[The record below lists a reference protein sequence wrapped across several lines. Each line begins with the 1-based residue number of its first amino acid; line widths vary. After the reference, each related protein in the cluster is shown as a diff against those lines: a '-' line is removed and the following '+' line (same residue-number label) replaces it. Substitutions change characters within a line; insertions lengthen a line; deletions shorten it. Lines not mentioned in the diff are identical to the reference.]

1 MRNIFHRGGPHR
13 SAVLL
18 LALAALPGASALA
31 QTPAHQAAS
40 LSAETL
46 AGRIDAHYNRL
57 RSLEVHFVQTYE
69 GMGMNRKEEGALLLK
84 KPGRMRWTYSQPDGK
99 LFVLDG
105 KDGYFYSPGQNEA
118 QKVPAKDL
126 DDMRSPLSLLLGH
139 TQLMKQLTGISL
151 KTNADGTYTLAGVP
165 RGLEKRVASFA
176 VTANEDGTIRAL
188 RVEETDG
195 IVNQFRFSGEAANVP
210 VKDTDFAFEPPPG
223 VHIVTGLPPV

>member
-1 MRNIFHRGGPHR
+1 M
-13 SAVLL
+13 L
-18 LALAALPGASALA
+18 LALVPLSGTALSAENLSAGTAPVGQASAA
-31 QTPAHQAAS
+31 MT
-40 LSAETL
+40 AETL

-57 RSLEVHFVQTYE
+57 HSLEVHFVQTYE

-118 QKVPAKDL
+118 QKVPAKEL

-139 TQLMKQLTGISL
+139 TQLMKQLNGIAL
-151 KTNADGTYTLAGVP
+151 RTNDDGTWTLTGVP
-165 RGLEKRVASFA
+165 KGLEKRVASFA
-176 VTANEDGTIRAL
+176 VTAAADGTIHAL

-195 IVNQFRFSGEAANVP
+195 IVNGFRFSGEAANVP
-210 VKDTDFAFEPPPG
+210 VKDSDFVFVPPQG
-223 VHIVTGLPPV
+223 VHIVTGLPPA